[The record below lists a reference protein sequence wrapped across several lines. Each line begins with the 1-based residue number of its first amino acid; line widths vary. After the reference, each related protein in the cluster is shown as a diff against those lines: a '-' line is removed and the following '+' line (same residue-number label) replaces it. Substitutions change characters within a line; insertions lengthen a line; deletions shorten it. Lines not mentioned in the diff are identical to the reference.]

1 MDRRESCEALMSSI
15 IEKRN
20 WTIVLA
26 LALSAGCKV
35 GAPPDRN
42 VQVSRYFGGEDSPDN
57 PPQTR
62 LTPTGTAGKTGAAGK
77 PGAAGVMQ
85 TAGVIEANSIGDSD
99 HPASEPDGDPIV
111 QSLTDSQPQKPIPR
125 AVAHKPPG
133 SSSADL
139 PAQAT
144 ADVATGTSADLTSP
158 EAQLMQAAG
167 LSDDELADL
176 LSAFRGSP
184 PEVQQQAIRQL
195 IAAASVRASQTKNP
209 GDITEQLKNSL
220 GSLPQLPDDI
230 PDSAKLPLRLAA
242 TSSSTTP
249 ELDDKAGEV
258 TQAVV
263 SAAAAENPIA
273 KASST
278 TAAAQPAA
286 LPNPAAMPIA
296 DPVAGADSP
305 PVAVD
310 VTSLSEADLYEQMVA
325 KLSAATPGES
335 QGDRFRREVVRRYLL
350 VLSGDPDGAVE
361 SMEDLTKPEQE
372 FLRHQLLALWNM
384 TDPQGHPVASRRFA
398 SALPQ
403 LRVATRHL
411 AEATEQ
417 LDVRSLAFCTEI
429 VSFGQVKRFTSTRF
443 DAGQKVILYCEV
455 DNFKAEKTADGYET
469 ELKGSYE
476 IYDDNGIKVAGQVLP
491 ADRQVCDHYLRDYF
505 IAYQMNLPSQLAP
518 GNYRLQLTMECEKGK
533 KYGQA
538 SLPLEIKK

>member
-1 MDRRESCEALMSSI
+1 MSSI
-15 IEKRN
+15 IDKRN

-26 LALSAGCKV
+26 LAVLAGCKV
-35 GAPPDRN
+35 GAPLDRN
-42 VQVSRYFGGEDSPDN
+42 VQVSRYFGGDGSPDD

-62 LTPTGTAGKTGAAGK
+62 LTPTGTAGKPVADVTQTGSAIDTIH
-77 PGAAGVMQ
+77 PGD
-85 TAGVIEANSIGDSD
+85 TAFD
-99 HPASEPDGDPIV
+99 PDDGPIV
-111 QSLTDSQPQKPIPR
+111 QSLSDSKPQKPMPR
-125 AVAHKPPG
+125 TVAKKPPG
-133 SSSADL
+133 PTSADL
-139 PAQAT
+139 PSEANV
-144 ADVATGTSADLTSP
+144 DVATTASADLTSP

-167 LSDDELADL
+167 LSHDELADL

-195 IAAASVRASQTKNP
+195 IAAASVRARQTQNP

-230 PDSAKLPLRLAA
+230 PESAKLPLRLAA
-242 TSSSTTP
+242 TAPAATTDL
-249 ELDDKAGEV
+249 EDKTNDV
-258 TQAVV
+258 TQAIA
-263 SAAAAENPIA
+263 SANAAENPIA

-278 TAAAQPAA
+278 VPAIESAA
-286 LPNPAAMPIA
+286 LPIPAPL
-296 DPVAGADSP
+296 PHDSP
-305 PVAVD
+305 SAAGSPPAPAD
-310 VTSLSEADLYEQMVA
+310 AASLSEAELYEQMVA
-325 KLSAATPGES
+325 KLRAAAAGES

-350 VLSGDPDGAVE
+350 VLSGDPDAAVE
-361 SMEDLTKPEQE
+361 SMDDLTKPEQE

-443 DAGQKVILYCEV
+443 EAGQKVILYCEV

-476 IYDDNGIKVAGQVLP
+476 IFDDNGIKVAGQVLP